1 MIKVIIA
8 LCLFINGE
16 LKEHRVQDSMSECL
30 KHKRIATRN
39 TNMDGKQY
47 VCGEV
52 KAIMQALRAY
62 RVYEITD
69 ETEKEFI
76 RNLEDEH
83 EKVLNMFTEK
93 EA

>member
-52 KAIMQALRAY
+52 KAIMQKNVDGSLSIKKIII
-62 RVYEITD
+62 ES
-69 ETEKEFI
+69 K
-76 RNLEDEH
+76 
-83 EKVLNMFTEK
+83 
-93 EA
+93 

>member
-1 MIKVIIA
+1 MVKAIIA

-39 TNMDGKQY
+39 TNMTDKQY

-52 KAIMQALRAY
+52 KAVM
-62 RVYEITD
+62 
-69 ETEKEFI
+69 EKNVDGSLSIKKIIIES
-76 RNLEDEH
+76 
-83 EKVLNMFTEK
+83 K
-93 EA
+93 